1 MLKIENRKYQQDAID
16 MVLAWL
22 EANAGNPCL
31 VMPTGSGKSHVIAMF
46 CKQTLTTWPETRVL
60 MLTHVKE
67 LIEQNVEKM
76 RQHWPGAPL
85 GIYSAGL
92 NRRQLGE
99 PITFAGIQSIRK
111 RASDVGH
118 IDLVVIDEC
127 DLVGHNEVGGYRTF
141 LAALLAIN
149 PQMRVIGLT
158 ATPYRLGHGYITDK
172 PALFDERIEPVDV
185 VDLLGH
191 GHVCP
196 LRLKRTNHRYDTS
209 GVAKRGGEYVES
221 ELQKVVDTEEQ
232 NKLVIDEVIQH
243 SSGRR
248 SWLMFCTG
256 VDHAK
261 NIAEEFRQRGV
272 TTETVTGETPKKERA
287 DILARFKR
295 GDIQCLTNA
304 NVLTTGFDSPNVDL
318 IGFLRPTASTRLM
331 IQMAGRGMRN
341 AEGKQDCIVLDFAGV
356 SSVCGTIIK
365 PRIPGRSGTGDGTG
379 DAPVRVCETCNSIC
393 PISVKVCPDCG
404 TPFPKPEKD
413 NVVVDVTLVDGDIM
427 GLSVDRDDIRDL
439 EVGSWRWRLAKS
451 AKTGKEQIVL
461 TYYGKALSDRAVH
474 EYLCVLH
481 DGFAGQKA
489 WQTVAT
495 IAQRCGPLPAGL
507 LASEDVHA
515 LVAAMNE
522 ATPPS
527 WIQHAREG
535 NFDRITRRHWE
546 KT

>member
-1 MLKIENRKYQQDAID
+1 MHLRKYQQQAID
-16 MVLAWL
+16 LTLAWL
-22 EANAGNPCL
+22 EANQGNPCI
-31 VMPTGSGKSHVIAMF
+31 VMPTGSGKSHVVAAL
-46 CKQTLTTWPETRVL
+46 CKHTIQTWPETRVL

-92 NRRQLGE
+92 NKKELGE

-185 VDLLGH
+185 VDLLGL

-196 LRLKRTNHRYDTS
+196 LRLKRTNHRYDTT
-209 GVAKRGGEYVES
+209 GVHKRGGDFIES
-221 ELQKVVDTEEQ
+221 ELQKVVDTDEQ

-272 TTETVTGETPKKERA
+272 TTETVTGNTPKKERA

-304 NVLTTGFDSPNVDL
+304 NVLQVGFDAPNIDL

-365 PRIPGRSGTGDGTG
+365 PKIPGRSGTGDGTG
-379 DAPVRVCETCNSIC
+379 DAPVKVCEVCDELC
-393 PISVKVCPDCG
+393 PISAEVCPACG

-413 NVVVDVTLVDGDIM
+413 DVVVDVTLVDGDIM
-427 GLSVDRDDIRDL
+427 GLSVDRDDLRDL
-439 EVGSWRWRLAKS
+439 EVSSWRWRLAKS

-481 DGFAGQKA
+481 DGYAGQKA
-489 WQTVAT
+489 WQTVAI

-507 LASEDVHA
+507 LASEDVPA
-515 LVAAMNE
+515 LVDAMNS

-535 NFDRITRRHWE
+535 NFDRITKRHWL
-546 KT
+546 